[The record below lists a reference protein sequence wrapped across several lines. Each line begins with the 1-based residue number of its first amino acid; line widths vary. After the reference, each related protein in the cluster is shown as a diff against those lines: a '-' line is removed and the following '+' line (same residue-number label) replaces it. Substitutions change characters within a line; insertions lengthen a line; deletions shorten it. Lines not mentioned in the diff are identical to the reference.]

1 MTNCL
6 ISLPVS
12 SYGRLV
18 FDSCTVKIKVFH
30 LLYLRWP
37 IPATAKLT
45 FPRQNLL
52 FHGKTYF
59 STAKLTFPRQNLLF
73 HGKTFF
79 STAKLSFSRQ
89 NLLFHGKTFF
99 STAKLTF
106 SYFRNPVS
114 LGLQFPAILDPETS
128 DCTPA
133 DPTWRIRKK
142 ISCKYVKT

>member
-1 MTNCL
+1 MVIILFYFHGLKGCNLETKNSV
-6 ISLPVS
+6 IYGGPYLP
-12 SYGRLV
+12 RQNLL
-18 FDSCTVKIKVFH
+18 FH
-30 LLYLRWP
+30 GKTYFF
-37 IPATAKLT
+37 TAKLT

-59 STAKLTFPRQNLLF
+59 FTAKLTFPRQNI
-73 HGKTFF
+73 
-79 STAKLSFSRQ
+79 
-89 NLLFHGKTFF
+89 LFHGKTFF

-114 LGLQFPAILDPETS
+114 LGLQFRAILDPGTS